1 MIFKVME
8 ASARHLHLHCCALLE
23 RTLAVETTQR
33 IYPMNLIK
41 SAIIGTLTAAL
52 AVFAL
57 SGFAGETGETVESE
71 AMDKPAFEELDA
83 NIDGVITADEA
94 QETWLA
100 AVFQDVD
107 QDKDGVINRS
117 EYDTAAS
124 AS

>member
-1 MIFKVME
+1 
-8 ASARHLHLHCCALLE
+8 
-23 RTLAVETTQR
+23 
-33 IYPMNLIK
+33 MNLIK